1 MPDLPAASLP
11 KRLGLSWRSLRR
23 ITPPIPTART
33 FVADRGSAQWRD
45 APVVRDNTVLA
56 LLPEWPSLGFAFVP
70 WLRIDNIA
78 EVNVHG

>member
-11 KRLGLSWRSLRR
+11 KRLGLSWRRT
-23 ITPPIPTART
+23 TPSTPAPHT
-33 FVADRGSAQWRD
+33 FPADRRSAQWRD
-45 APVVRDNTVLA
+45 APVVHDNTVLA
-56 LLPEWPSLGFAFVP
+56 LLPEWPSLGFAFAP